1 MFTSEQ
7 LYCINKGFEI
17 MKEANT
23 FFKDF
28 DCRRLVYP
36 SELTETLAGK
46 IYEQITGHN
55 IHLKGKSCK
64 GDLYDATV
72 NEDIEVKSSIL
83 VNKNDLTSFGAGEE
97 FSRILFLEI
106 NECEEM
112 ATLYD
117 IPLSNVD
124 IMSVIVDTQGH
135 TYADKCAMNDKKGR
149 PRPHFSLKK
158 WVIKKR
164 GILPI
169 ATVCFKE
176 GHWQI

>member
-1 MFTSEQ
+1 
-7 LYCINKGFEI
+7 

-46 IYEQITGHN
+46 IYEPITGHN

-97 FSRILFLEI
+97 FSRLLFLKI

-117 IPLSNVD
+117 IPLSNTD
-124 IMSVIVDTQGH
+124 IMEVVVDKKGH
-135 TYADKCAMNDKKGR
+135 TCADKCAKNKSNGR
-149 PRPHFSLKK
+149 PRPHFSIKE
-158 WVIKKR
+158 WIIKKE
-164 GILPI
+164 GILPV
-169 ATVCFKE
+169 ATVYFKE